1 VNRTDEEE
9 RVLASALR
17 SLGRRPH
24 SVYEL
29 KIKLLRKGM
38 DDEAVNSVLNRLCED
53 KYLDDLDFAKRF
65 VEYGLIKKLWG
76 QMKVRAELQRR
87 GVAREIVDELL
98 AHPDVIEKEILGA
111 RRFIEK
117 KYSFE
122 NQNGEDFDKRL
133 KNEIISKLKRRGYS
147 WDIIGEIIRDL
158 WS

>member
-1 VNRTDEEE
+1 VNRTDEEK
-9 RVLASALR
+9 VLASALR

-87 GVAREIVDELL
+87 GVVREIVDELL
-98 AHPDVIEKEILGA
+98 ANPDVIEKEILGA

-117 KYSFE
+117 KYSFI
-122 NQNGEDFDKRL
+122 NQNGEDFDKQL

-147 WDIIGEIIRDL
+147 WDIIGEVVRDI
-158 WS
+158 

>member
-29 KIKLLRKGM
+29 KIKLLGKGM
-38 DDEAVNSVLNRLCED
+38 DDGAVNSVLSRLQED
-53 KYLDDLDFAKRF
+53 NYLDDLDFAERF
-65 VEYGLIKKLWG
+65 IEYGLVKKLWG

-87 GVAREIVDELL
+87 GVAREIVDELF
-98 AHPDVIEKEILGA
+98 ANPDVIEKEISGA
-111 RRFIEK
+111 KRFIEK
-117 KYSFE
+117 KYFLG
-122 NQNGEDFDKRL
+122 NQSGEVFDKKL

-147 WDIIGEIIRDL
+147 WDVIGDIIRDI
-158 WS
+158 